1 MTAPAS
7 FGRQAKKPKSQKAH
21 KNIAGE
27 VGGGWSFNDAETC
40 IMREINQI
48 RARNGRSA
56 LDWDRQVG
64 YIARRHAKT
73 MAASGGVFHDNNMGR
88 EITRWRSLGQNSGRA
103 GGCDRVMDAFMNSSG
118 HRANILGSWKHMG
131 VGADRRGGSLY
142 VQQVFES
149 FEDPG
154 NVYHYPG

>member
-1 MTAPAS
+1 MIAPSS
-7 FGRQAKKPKSQKAH
+7 FGRQANKPKSH
-21 KNIAGE
+21 KDVAGGT
-27 VGGGWSFNDAETC
+27 GGGWSFNNAEVC
-40 IMREINQI
+40 IMRKINRI

-56 LDWDRQVG
+56 LNWDRQVG

-73 MAASGGVFHDNNMGR
+73 MASSRGVFHDGNMDR
-88 EITRWRSLGQNSGRA
+88 EITRWRSLGQNSGRSD
-103 GGCDRVMDAFMNSSG
+103 GCRSVMRAFMNSSG

-149 FEDPG
+149 FENPG